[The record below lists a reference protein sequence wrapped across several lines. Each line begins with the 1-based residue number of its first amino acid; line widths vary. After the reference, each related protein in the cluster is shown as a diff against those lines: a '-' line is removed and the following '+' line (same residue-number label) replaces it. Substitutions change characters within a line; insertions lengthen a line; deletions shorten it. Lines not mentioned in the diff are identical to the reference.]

1 MGKEPFVYNPVDKLF
16 HLEPIDQR
24 TVAGFTSRNE
34 GVSRAPYNE
43 ANLGLHVGDDHDDVI
58 SNRERLS
65 AKLGVNLDDF
75 VYCEQVHN
83 NIVQKVTTNER
94 GLGTKSMESVV
105 SHADGLYTRDEQ
117 VVLATLYADCVPL
130 LFTGDR
136 GTIVGTAHAGW
147 KGTAGNIG
155 GELVRQWIESENVDV
170 TSIHAYVGPSIGK
183 EKYVVDDRV
192 IDQLKVVLPSDV
204 TTWNRVSD
212 GQYELD
218 LKLTNALLIEQA
230 GVPRNQIT
238 VSRYCTASEP
248 DLFYSHRRDGS
259 KTGRMVAYI
268 MRSSGS

>member
-1 MGKEPFVYNPVDKLF
+1 MGKEPFVYNPVDKLL
-16 HLEPIDQR
+16 HLEPTDQQI
-24 TVAGFTSRNE
+24 VAGFTSRNE
-34 GVSRAPYNE
+34 GASRTPYNE

-65 AKLGVNLDDF
+65 AKLGVSLDDF
-75 VYCEQVHN
+75 IYCEQVHK
-83 NIVQKVTTNER
+83 NIVQKVTSKER
-94 GLGTKSMESVV
+94 SLGTRSMETVV
-105 SHADGLYTRDEQ
+105 SGADGLYTRDER

-130 LFTGDR
+130 LFTGDQ
-136 GTIVGTAHAGW
+136 GAIVGTAHAGW

-155 GELVRQWIESENVDV
+155 GELVRQWIERENVDV
-170 TSIHAYVGPSIGK
+170 SNIHAYVGPSIGK

-192 IDQLKVVLPSDV
+192 IDQLKAVLPSDV
-204 TTWNRVSD
+204 TTWKWVSD

-230 GVPRNQIT
+230 GVPRSHIT
-238 VSRYCTASEP
+238 VSGYCTASEP

-259 KTGRMVAYI
+259 KTGRMAAYI